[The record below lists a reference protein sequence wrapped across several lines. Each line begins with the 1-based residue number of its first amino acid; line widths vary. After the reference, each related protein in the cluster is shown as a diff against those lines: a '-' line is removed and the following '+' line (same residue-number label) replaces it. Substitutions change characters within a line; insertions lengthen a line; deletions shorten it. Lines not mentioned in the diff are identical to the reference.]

1 MTSKPGGKEAIWMA
15 SGTAVLLVIMLVVLH
30 FERGHSPAEQV
41 AFKAK
46 RVQTVERMRLA
57 LASASEAEKS
67 AVMAITDEDSQ
78 KYADQARAAAAE
90 VDQGSAELGRL
101 LDAGGF
107 QREKGLLT
115 QFSKVFTDFRR
126 IDNELLALAVKNTN
140 IKAYNLAFGPAA
152 DAITEMNDALSRLV
166 TKSAA
171 SPDARNVALL
181 AFGAQTA
188 ALRIQALLAPHIA
201 EESDA
206 KMDAMEAR
214 MTRDD
219 QEAHKDL
226 DALAALAMFSGD
238 TDLATATSAY
248 ARFSEVRAK
257 IIPLSREN
265 TNVRS
270 LAISLDQ
277 KRKVMFLCQD
287 ALASLEQAIS
297 EEPIPGVNYG
307 TPTNPR

>member
-1 MTSKPGGKEAIWMA
+1 MTSKPGIREGLWMA
-15 SGTAVLLVIMLVVLH
+15 SGAAVLLVVMLVVLH
-30 FERGHSPAEQV
+30 FQRGQSPAEQL

-46 RVQTVERMRLA
+46 RIDAVERMRLA

-78 KYADQARAAAAE
+78 KYADQARAASAE
-90 VDQGSAELGRL
+90 VEQGRNELGQL
-101 LDAGGF
+101 LDAGGT
-107 QREKGLLT
+107 QREKDLLG
-115 QFSKVFTDFRR
+115 QFSKVFADFQHV
-126 IDNELLALAVKNTN
+126 DSDLLALAVKNTN
-140 IKAYNLAFGPAA
+140 IKAYSLAFGPAA
-152 DAITEMNDALSRLV
+152 EAIAAMNAALSRLV

-171 SPDARNVALL
+171 LPDARTAALL

-214 MTRDD
+214 MTADD
-219 QEAHKDL
+219 QEVRKDL
-226 DALAALAMFSGD
+226 DALAALPMFNGD
-238 TDLATATSAY
+238 ADLATATSAY
-248 ARFSEVRAK
+248 ARFSDVRAK

-270 LAISLDQ
+270 LTISLDQ

-287 ALASLEQAIS
+287 ALASLQQAIS
-297 EEPIPGVNYG
+297 EEPIPGVNYAA
-307 TPTNPR
+307 PSNPR

>member
-1 MTSKPGGKEAIWMA
+1 MTIRPSIKDFLWMVF
-15 SGTAVLLVIMLVVLH
+15 GAVLLLAIVLVALH
-30 FERGHSPAEQV
+30 FQKGQSPAELL

-46 RVQTVERMRLA
+46 RVDMVERMRLA

-78 KYADQARAAAAE
+78 KYADQARAATADVE
-90 VDQGSAELGRL
+90 RERNELGQL
-101 LDAGGF
+101 LDAGGT
-107 QREKGLLT
+107 QREKDTLA
-115 QFSKVFTDFRR
+115 QFSKSFTDFQRV
-126 IDNELLALAVKNTN
+126 DSDLLALAVKNTN

-152 DAITEMNDALSRLV
+152 DAITRLV
-166 TKSAA
+166 SKSAPT
-171 SPDARNVALL
+171 PDARAVAPL

-219 QEAHKDL
+219 QEVRKDL
-226 DALAALAMFSGD
+226 DGMAALPMFNGD
-238 TDLATATSAY
+238 ADLATAASAY

-287 ALASLEQAIS
+287 ALASLQQAIS
-297 EEPIPGVNYG
+297 EESIPGVNYG
-307 TPTNPR
+307 APSSPR

>member
-1 MTSKPGGKEAIWMA
+1 MTVRPSVKDGLWMVF
-15 SGTAVLLVIMLVVLH
+15 GAVLLLVVMLVALH
-30 FERGHSPAEQV
+30 FQKGQSPAELV
-41 AFKAK
+41 AFKAR
-46 RVQTVERMRLA
+46 RVDTVERMRLA

-78 KYADQARAAAAE
+78 KYADQARAAT
-90 VDQGSAELGRL
+90 AELERERNELGQL
-101 LDAGGF
+101 SDAGGT
-107 QREKGLLT
+107 QREKDLLA
-115 QFSKVFTDFRR
+115 QFTKAFADFQSV
-126 IDNELLALAVKNTN
+126 DKDLLALAVKNTN
-140 IKAYNLAFGPAA
+140 LKAYNLAFGPAA
-152 DAITEMNDALSRLV
+152 DAIGEMNDALSRLV

-171 SPDARNVALL
+171 SPDARAVALL

-214 MTRDD
+214 MTKDD
-219 QEAHKDL
+219 KEVRNDL
-226 DALAALAMFSGD
+226 DSLAALPMFSGD
-238 TDLATATSAY
+238 TDLATANSAY
-248 ARFSEVRAK
+248 ARFSDVRAK

-287 ALASLEQAIS
+287 ALASLQQAIS
-297 EEPIPGVNYG
+297 DEAIPGVNYG
-307 TPTNPR
+307 APSSPR

>member
-1 MTSKPGGKEAIWMA
+1 MIAKPNTKDVLWMLL
-15 SGTAVLLVIMLVVLH
+15 GAVLLLVVVLIALH
-30 FERGHSPAEQV
+30 FQESQTPAELV

-46 RVQTVERMRLA
+46 RIDLVERMRLD

-78 KYADQARAAAAE
+78 KYADQARAATTN
-90 VDQGSAELGRL
+90 VDRDRNDLTQL
-101 LDAGGF
+101 LETGGTS
-107 QREKGLLT
+107 REKTLLA
-115 QFSKVFTDFRR
+115 QFSKLFTEFQT
-126 IDNELLALAVKNTN
+126 IDKDLLALAVKNTN
-140 IKAYNLAFGPAA
+140 LKAYSLAFGPAA
-152 DAITEMNDALSRLV
+152 DAVAEMNDALSRLV

-171 SPDARNVALL
+171 SPDARAVALL

-188 ALRIQALLAPHIA
+188 AWRIQALLAPHIA

-206 KMDAMEAR
+206 KMDALETR

-219 QEAHKDL
+219 REIRKDL
-226 DALAALAMFSGD
+226 DGLAALPMFSGD
-238 TDLATATSAY
+238 TNLATATSAY
-248 ARFSEVRAK
+248 ARFSEIWAK

-277 KRKVMFLCQD
+277 KRRVMFLCQD

-297 EEPIPGVNYG
+297 EEPIPGVNYAA
-307 TPTNPR
+307 PSSPR

>member
-1 MTSKPGGKEAIWMA
+1 MSSKPGGKEALWMA
-15 SGTAVLLVIMLVVLH
+15 SGAVVLLVVMLVVLH
-30 FERGHSPAEQV
+30 FQRGQSPAEQL

-46 RVQTVERMRLA
+46 RIDSVEHMRLA

-78 KYADQARAAAAE
+78 KYADQARASTTDVE
-90 VDQGSAELGRL
+90 QGRTDLAQL
-101 LDAGGF
+101 LDAGGT
-107 QREKGLLT
+107 QREKDLLA
-115 QFSKVFTDFRR
+115 QFSKVFADFQSV
-126 IDNELLALAVKNTN
+126 DKDLLALAVKNTN
-140 IKAYNLAFGPAA
+140 IKAYSLAFGPAA

-166 TKSAA
+166 TKSAS
-171 SPDARNVALL
+171 SPDARNVTLL

-214 MTRDD
+214 MTKDD
-219 QEAHKDL
+219 QEVRKDL
-226 DALAALAMFSGD
+226 DALAALSMFNGD
-238 TDLATATSAY
+238 TDLATAPSAY
-248 ARFSEVRAK
+248 ARFSDIRAK

-270 LAISLDQ
+270 LTISLNQ

-287 ALASLEQAIS
+287 ALASLQQAIS
-297 EEPIPGVNYG
+297 EEPIPGVNYAA
-307 TPTNPR
+307 PSSPR

>member
-1 MTSKPGGKEAIWMA
+1 MTVKPSVKDVLWMVF
-15 SGTAVLLVIMLVVLH
+15 GAVLLLVVMLVALH
-30 FERGHSPAEQV
+30 FQKNQSPAELV
-41 AFKAK
+41 AFKAQ
-46 RVQTVERMRLA
+46 RIDAVERMRLA

-67 AVMAITDEDSQ
+67 AVMAVTDEDSQ
-78 KYADQARAAAAE
+78 KYADQARVATADVE
-90 VDQGSAELGRL
+90 RERDELSQL
-101 LDAGGF
+101 LDTGGT
-107 QREKGLLT
+107 QREKDLLA
-115 QFSKVFTDFRR
+115 QFSKGFADFQSV
-126 IDNELLALAVKNTN
+126 DKDLLALAVKNTN

-152 DAITEMNDALSRLV
+152 DAIGEMDGALSRLV
-166 TKSAA
+166 SKSAG
-171 SPDARNVALL
+171 SPDARAVALL

-214 MTRDD
+214 MTKDD
-219 QEAHKDL
+219 QEVHKDL
-226 DALAALAMFSGD
+226 DGLAALPVFNGD
-238 TDLATATSAY
+238 TDLAVATSAY
-248 ARFSEVRAK
+248 ARFSDVRAK

-287 ALASLEQAIS
+287 ALASLQQAIS
-297 EEPIPGVNYG
+297 EEAIPGVNYG
-307 TPTNPR
+307 APSNPR

>member
-1 MTSKPGGKEAIWMA
+1 MSSKPGIKEGLWMTGGA
-15 SGTAVLLVIMLVVLH
+15 AVLLVIMLVVLH
-30 FERGHSPAEQV
+30 FQRGQSPAEQV

-46 RVQTVERMRLA
+46 RIDAVERMRLA

-78 KYADQARAAAAE
+78 KYADQARAATAE
-90 VDQGSAELGRL
+90 VEQGRTDLGQL
-101 LDAGGF
+101 LDAGGT
-107 QREKGLLT
+107 QREKDLLA
-115 QFSKVFTDFRR
+115 QFSKVFADFQSV
-126 IDNELLALAVKNTN
+126 DKDLLVMAVKNTN
-140 IKAYNLAFGPAA
+140 IKAYSLAFGPAA

-166 TKSAA
+166 TETRNRA
-171 SPDARNVALL
+171 DARNVALL

-214 MTRDD
+214 MTKDD
-219 QEAHKDL
+219 QEVHRDF
-226 DALAALAMFSGD
+226 DALAALSMFSGD

-248 ARFSEVRAK
+248 ARFSELRAK

-270 LAISLDQ
+270 LTISLDQ

-287 ALASLEQAIS
+287 ALASLQQAIS
-297 EEPIPGVNYG
+297 EEPIPGVNYAA
-307 TPTNPR
+307 PSNPR

>member
-1 MTSKPGGKEAIWMA
+1 
-15 SGTAVLLVIMLVVLH
+15 VLH
-30 FERGHSPAEQV
+30 FQRGHNPAEQV
-41 AFKAK
+41 AFKA
-46 RVQTVERMRLA
+46 RRIDAVERMRLA

-78 KYADQARAAAAE
+78 KYADQARAATADVE
-90 VDQGSAELGRL
+90 QGRNELGQL
-101 LDAGGF
+101 LDAGGTR
-107 QREKGLLT
+107 REKDLLA
-115 QFSKVFTDFRR
+115 QFSKVFADFQSV
-126 IDNELLALAVKNTN
+126 DKDLLALAVKNTN

-152 DAITEMNDALSRLV
+152 DAITEMNDALSRLM

-188 ALRIQALLAPHIA
+188 VLRIQTLLAPHIA

-206 KMDAMEAR
+206 KMDALEAR
-214 MTRDD
+214 MTKDD
-219 QEAHKDL
+219 QEVHKDL
-226 DALAALAMFSGD
+226 DALAALPIFNAD
-238 TDLATATSAY
+238 TDLAAALSAY

-277 KRKVMFLCQD
+277 KRKVMFLCQE

-307 TPTNPR
+307 APTNPR

>member
-1 MTSKPGGKEAIWMA
+1 MTGTPVTKDIRWMVF
-15 SGTAVLLVIMLVVLH
+15 GAVLLLAIVLVALH
-30 FERGHSPAEQV
+30 FQKGQIPAELL

-46 RVQTVERMRLA
+46 RVDAVERMRLA

-90 VDQGSAELGRL
+90 VERERNELGQL
-101 LDAGGF
+101 LDAGGT
-107 QREKGLLT
+107 QREKDLLA
-115 QFSKVFTDFRR
+115 QFSKVFTDFQRV
-126 IDNELLALAVKNTN
+126 DNELLALAIKNTN

-152 DAITEMNDALSRLV
+152 DAIAEMNDALSRLV
-166 TKSAA
+166 SKSAA
-171 SPDARNVALL
+171 SPDARTVAPL

-201 EESDA
+201 EESDT

-214 MTRDD
+214 MTADD
-219 QEAHKDL
+219 QEVRKDL
-226 DALAALAMFSGD
+226 DGLAALPSFTGD
-238 TDLATATSAY
+238 TDLTAARSAY
-248 ARFSEVRAK
+248 ERFSLVRAK

-287 ALASLEQAIS
+287 ALASLQQAIL

-307 TPTNPR
+307 TPASPR

>member
-1 MTSKPGGKEAIWMA
+1 MTIRPSIKDFLWMVF
-15 SGTAVLLVIMLVVLH
+15 GAVLLLAIVLVALH
-30 FERGHSPAEQV
+30 FQKGQSPAELL

-46 RVQTVERMRLA
+46 RVDMVERMRLA

-78 KYADQARAAAAE
+78 KYADQARAATADVE
-90 VDQGSAELGRL
+90 RERNELGQL
-101 LDAGGF
+101 LDAGGT
-107 QREKGLLT
+107 QREKDTLA
-115 QFSKVFTDFRR
+115 QFSKSFTDFQRV
-126 IDNELLALAVKNTN
+126 DSDLLALAVKNTN

-166 TKSAA
+166 SKSAPT
-171 SPDARNVALL
+171 PDARAVAPL

-219 QEAHKDL
+219 QEVRKDL
-226 DALAALAMFSGD
+226 DGMAALPMFNGD
-238 TDLATATSAY
+238 ADLATAASAY

-287 ALASLEQAIS
+287 ALASLQQAIS
-297 EEPIPGVNYG
+297 EESIPGVNYG
-307 TPTNPR
+307 APSSPR

>member
-1 MTSKPGGKEAIWMA
+1 MIAKPNVKDVLWMVF
-15 SGTAVLLVIMLVVLH
+15 GAVLLLVVVLVALR
-30 FERGHSPAEQV
+30 FQESQTPAELV

-46 RVQTVERMRLA
+46 RIDLVERMRLD

-67 AVMAITDEDSQ
+67 AVMAVTDEDSQ
-78 KYADQARAAAAE
+78 KYADQARAATTN
-90 VDQGSAELGRL
+90 VDRNRNDLTQL
-101 LDAGGF
+101 LDTGGTS
-107 QREKGLLT
+107 REKNLLS
-115 QFSKVFTDFRR
+115 QFSKLLTEFQT
-126 IDNELLALAVKNTN
+126 IDKDLLALAVKNTN
-140 IKAYNLAFGPAA
+140 LKAYSLAFGPAA
-152 DAITEMNDALSRLV
+152 DAVAEMNDALSRLV

-171 SPDARNVALL
+171 SPDARAVALL
-181 AFGAQTA
+181 AFGAETA

-206 KMDAMEAR
+206 KMDAIEAR

-219 QEAHKDL
+219 QEIRKDL
-226 DALAALAMFSGD
+226 DGLAAISMFSGD

-248 ARFSEVRAK
+248 ARFSEIRAK

-277 KRKVMFLCQD
+277 KRRVMFLCQD
-287 ALASLEQAIS
+287 ALASIEQAIS
-297 EEPIPGVNYG
+297 EEPIPGVNSAA
-307 TPTNPR
+307 PSSPR

>member
-1 MTSKPGGKEAIWMA
+1 MVFG
-15 SGTAVLLVIMLVVLH
+15 AVLLLAVMLVALH
-30 FERGHSPAEQV
+30 FQRGQSPAALV
-41 AFKAK
+41 ADKAR
-46 RVQTVERMRLA
+46 RVDLVERMRLA

-78 KYADQARAAAAE
+78 KYADQARAATADVE
-90 VDQGSAELGRL
+90 RDRNELGQL
-101 LDAGGF
+101 LDAAGT
-107 QREKGLLT
+107 QREKDLLA
-115 QFSKVFTDFRR
+115 QFSKSFADFQNV
-126 IDNELLALAVKNTN
+126 DKDLLALAVKNTN

-152 DAITEMNDALSRLV
+152 DAITEMSDALSRLV

-171 SPDARNVALL
+171 SPDARAVAVL

-188 ALRIQALLAPHIA
+188 ALRIQTLLAPHIA
-201 EESDA
+201 EESDV

-219 QEAHKDL
+219 QDVRKDL
-226 DALAALAMFSGD
+226 DGLAAVSMFDGD
-238 TDLATATSAY
+238 ADLATATSAY
-248 ARFSEVRAK
+248 TRFSEVRAK

-287 ALASLEQAIS
+287 ALASLQQAIS

-307 TPTNPR
+307 VPSSPR

>member
-1 MTSKPGGKEAIWMA
+1 VSNKPGIKEGLWMA
-15 SGTAVLLVIMLVVLH
+15 SGAAVLLAVMLVVLH
-30 FERGHSPAEQV
+30 FQRGQSPAEQV

-46 RVQTVERMRLA
+46 RIDAVERMRLA

-78 KYADQARAAAAE
+78 KYADQARAASAE
-90 VDQGSAELGRL
+90 VDQGRNELGQL
-101 LDAGGF
+101 LDAGGT
-107 QREKGLLT
+107 QREKDLLA
-115 QFSKVFTDFRR
+115 QFSKVFADFQHV
-126 IDNELLALAVKNTN
+126 DNDLLALAVKNTN
-140 IKAYNLAFGPAA
+140 IKAYSLAFGPAA
-152 DAITEMNDALSRLV
+152 DAITEMNNALSHLV
-166 TKSAA
+166 TETRNRA
-171 SPDARNVALL
+171 DARSVALL

-206 KMDAMEAR
+206 KMDAMEAQ
-214 MTRDD
+214 MAKDD
-219 QEAHKDL
+219 QEVHKDL
-226 DALAALAMFSGD
+226 DALAALPMFSGD

-270 LAISLDQ
+270 LTISLDQ

-287 ALASLEQAIS
+287 ALASLQQAIS
-297 EEPIPGVNYG
+297 EEPIPGVNYA
-307 TPTNPR
+307 TPSNPR

>member
-1 MTSKPGGKEAIWMA
+1 MTVKPSIKDVLWMVF
-15 SGTAVLLVIMLVVLH
+15 GAVLLLAIMLVALH
-30 FERGHSPAEQV
+30 FQRGQSPAELV
-41 AFKAK
+41 ASKAK
-46 RVQTVERMRLA
+46 RVDLVERMRLA

-78 KYADQARAAAAE
+78 KYADQARAATTDVE
-90 VDQGSAELGRL
+90 RNRNELGRL
-101 LDAGGF
+101 LDTGGT
-107 QREKGLLT
+107 QREKDLLA
-115 QFSKVFTDFRR
+115 QFTKVFADFQSV
-126 IDNELLALAVKNTN
+126 DKDLLVLAVKNTN
-140 IKAYNLAFGPAA
+140 LKAYNLAFGPAA
-152 DAITEMNDALSRLV
+152 DAITQMNDALSRLV

-171 SPDARNVALL
+171 SPDARAAALL

-214 MTRDD
+214 MTTDD
-219 QEAHKDL
+219 QQVRKDL
-226 DALAALAMFSGD
+226 DGLAAIFHGD
-238 TDLATATSAY
+238 SDLATGFSAY
-248 ARFSEVRAK
+248 ERFSEVRAK
-257 IIPLSREN
+257 ILPLSRQN

-287 ALASLEQAIS
+287 ALASLQQAIA

-307 TPTNPR
+307 APSSPR

>member
-1 MTSKPGGKEAIWMA
+1 MTIRPSIKDFLWMVF
-15 SGTAVLLVIMLVVLH
+15 GAVLLLAVMLAALH
-30 FERGHSPAEQV
+30 FQKGQSPAELLV
-41 AFKAK
+41 FKAK
-46 RVQTVERMRLA
+46 RVDLVERMRLA

-78 KYADQARAAAAE
+78 KYADQARAATADVE
-90 VDQGSAELGRL
+90 RQRNELGQL
-101 LDAGGF
+101 LDAGGT
-107 QREKGLLT
+107 QREKDTLA
-115 QFSKVFTDFRR
+115 QFSKSFTDFQHV
-126 IDNELLALAVKNTN
+126 DSDLLALAVKNTN

-152 DAITEMNDALSRLV
+152 DAITEMNDALSRLA

-171 SPDARNVALL
+171 SPDARTVALL

-219 QEAHKDL
+219 QEVRKDL
-226 DALAALAMFSGD
+226 HGLAALPMFNGD
-238 TDLATATSAY
+238 ADLTTATSAY
-248 ARFSEVRAK
+248 TRFSEVRAK

-287 ALASLEQAIS
+287 ALAALQQAIS

-307 TPTNPR
+307 VPSSPR

>member
-1 MTSKPGGKEAIWMA
+1 MTVKPSIKDVLWMVF
-15 SGTAVLLVIMLVVLH
+15 GAVLLLVIMLVTLH
-30 FERGHSPAEQV
+30 FQRGLSPAELV
-41 AFKAK
+41 ASKAR
-46 RVQTVERMRLA
+46 RVDLVERMRLA

-78 KYADQARAAAAE
+78 KYADQARAATAD
-90 VDQGSAELGRL
+90 VDRDRSELGQL
-101 LDAGGF
+101 LEAGGA
-107 QREKGLLT
+107 QREKDLLA
-115 QFSKVFTDFRR
+115 QFSKSFADFQNV
-126 IDNELLALAVKNTN
+126 DKDLLALAVKNTN

-171 SPDARNVALL
+171 SPDARAVALL

-188 ALRIQALLAPHIA
+188 ALRTQALLAPHIA

-214 MTRDD
+214 MTTDD
-219 QEAHKDL
+219 HEVRKDL
-226 DALAALAMFSGD
+226 DGLAALPMFNGD
-238 TDLATATSAY
+238 TDLATAASAY
-248 ARFSEVRAK
+248 ARFSDVRAK

-277 KRKVMFLCQD
+277 KRKVMFTCQD
-287 ALASLEQAIS
+287 ALASLQRAIS
-297 EEPIPGVNYG
+297 GEPIPGVNYG
-307 TPTNPR
+307 VPSSPR

>member
-1 MTSKPGGKEAIWMA
+1 MTGTPVTKDIRWMVF
-15 SGTAVLLVIMLVVLH
+15 GAVLLLAIVLVALH
-30 FERGHSPAEQV
+30 FQKGQIPAELL

-46 RVQTVERMRLA
+46 RVDAVERMRLA

-78 KYADQARAAAAE
+78 KYADQARAAAAGVE
-90 VDQGSAELGRL
+90 RERNELGQL
-101 LDAGGF
+101 LATGGT
-107 QREKGLLT
+107 QHEKDLLA
-115 QFSKVFTDFRR
+115 QFSKGFADFQSVDR
-126 IDNELLALAVKNTN
+126 DLLALAVKNTN

-152 DAITEMNDALSRLV
+152 SAITEMNDALSRLV
-166 TKSAA
+166 SKSAA
-171 SPDARNVALL
+171 SPEARTVAPL

-214 MTRDD
+214 MTADD
-219 QEAHKDL
+219 QEVRKDL
-226 DALAALAMFSGD
+226 DGLAALPSFTGD
-238 TDLATATSAY
+238 TDLTAARSAY
-248 ARFSEVRAK
+248 ERFSLVRAK

-287 ALASLEQAIS
+287 ALASLQQAIL

-307 TPTNPR
+307 TPASPR